1 MRFSLHR
8 VAAGAALLAAF
19 AIIPYCG
26 REQANRP
33 ALEKADAGAAEARAA
48 AGRAQGS
55 AAEAAAA
62 AKAAVHA
69 ADDVRPPDGPGS

>member
-1 MRFSLHR
+1 MKLSPYR
-8 VAAGAALLAAF
+8 VATGATLLAAF
-19 AIIPYCG
+19 AIIPYCAQG
-26 REQANRP
+26 RIDRA
-33 ALEKADAGAAEARAA
+33 AVEKADADAAEARAA

-62 AKAAVHA
+62 AKAAAHA